1 MAAINVAKKAMFTN
15 VNVTSR
21 RLASNTAKTTA
32 RPQRKR
38 KVIDETTLGGA
49 QHKVSLSGP
58 SLGHLIS
65 ELSATRPGM
74 EHVRGPGRDLAED
87 QRTMIRNVV
96 KAIVVVPSLIGA
108 AIVGWNWY
116 SSKEQDH

>member
-1 MAAINVAKKAMFTN
+1 MTSTKQ
-15 VNVTSR
+15 TSR
-21 RLASNTAKTTA
+21 
-32 RPQRKR
+32 R

-74 EHVRGPGRDLAED
+74 EDLRRPGMTMSEEH
-87 QRTMIRNVV
+87 RTQARTVV
-96 KAIVVVPSLIGA
+96 KYMVGVPVVIGTG
-108 AIVGWNWY
+108 IVGYNFVT
-116 SSKEQDH
+116 KREET